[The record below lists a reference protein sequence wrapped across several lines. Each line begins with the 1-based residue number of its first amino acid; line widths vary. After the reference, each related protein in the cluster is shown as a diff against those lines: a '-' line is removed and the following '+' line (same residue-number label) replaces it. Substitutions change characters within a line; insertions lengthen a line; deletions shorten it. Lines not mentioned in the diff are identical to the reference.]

1 MEEVNRI
8 YKIKGRKHTIP
19 LAICVGHV
27 SDIKQFARMDP
38 LPHGLLDCLFLG
50 SVTVVLRRVPDCNF
64 MRIVARG
71 SGSALALT
79 GANLSG
85 QPRSVCIKDFENLW
99 EHCEYAY
106 DGGVLP
112 LQDQPAKEETV
123 VILEKHTL
131 LDDGMAT

>member
-1 MEEVNRI
+1 
-8 YKIKGRKHTIP
+8 
-19 LAICVGHV
+19 
-27 SDIKQFARMDP
+27 
-38 LPHGLLDCLFLG
+38 
-50 SVTVVLRRVPDCNF
+50 

-79 GANLSG
+79 GANLSE
-85 QPRSVCIKDFENLW
+85 QPSSVCIKDFENLW

-112 LQDQPAKEETV
+112 LQDQPWLNLSNQESTRFLEQGGAKEETV